1 MNYSSQ
7 KHHHRSIRLKGYDY
21 TQEGAYYFTICCHQ
35 RRCLLGE
42 INDGVIHLNLIG
54 ATVKAVWESLPHHF
68 PSIELD
74 AFVIMPNHIHG
85 IIVITFDGRSI
96 RANN

>member
-1 MNYSSQ
+1 MVSTGQ
-7 KHHHRSIRLKGYDY
+7 HHHRSIRLKAYDY

-54 ATVKAVWESLPHHF
+54 ATVKAVLSFGSAIKNECFYGSPIF
-68 PSIELD
+68 Y
-74 AFVIMPNHIHG
+74 
-85 IIVITFDGRSI
+85 
-96 RANN
+96 